1 MFKDVDTE
9 EDNAIEPS
17 LSGGGGGGGRVQ
29 GTRIALGQ
37 AASGA
42 VCLGARKD
50 RVPEAYVVVVH
61 GRRRGRRL
69 RVRAMLKLNNGRT
82 AVSPLRGSGAV
93 GAEAYL
99 EGIDSSRWAA
109 AAVAAAVASTGTP
122 TPTPASAPTPRVP
135 PPPPPPSSLSAFRR
149 RHAAPHLHRPA
160 TRHGGGGGGVDG
172 RGVVAV
178 ARISGAEVSR
188 LSVKHLL
195 RCFDFYSTDRKF
207 CNGTNLNTLYH
218 TTGSW
223 HSWYPVKHTEIKVV
237 GIENS
242 EVLADGSKGVVK
254 VRGPQDGVGSVEG
267 WLLLKDENVE
277 PAEIEEDAGR
287 NDLINQ
293 IAVGQFS
300 LLDVGMM
307 GCSFQISP
315 ILIVDESFTV
325 DDGLLTSTLKI
336 RRDKVGGRPK
346 KSTMWVRL
354 AKAGCKRDYI
364 IPSMAGTLIEDGWR
378 CETNQQR
385 KQTGNRLEE
394 LKQRKRQEEEEDDDD
409 EERWG
414 VISNPVVTACGHI
427 FCRLCL
433 AHYMSSSLVEGT
445 DCPVC
450 KTRMDHLPRT
460 CNLIGRVIS
469 ILHPGKGN
477 ADEVDGIR
485 SEDVACL
492 ICQELLFDPSVL
504 NCGHVY
510 CMPCLTSVGGE
521 ELECQFC
528 GAPHPAEP
536 TVCSNLKNFLK
547 HRFEE
552 LYNSRQEKSSG
563 VPSRKEGTRKGKPS
577 EILHT
582 HVGVGCDGC
591 GVFPIQGRRYSCKE
605 CEAPGLDLCEKCF
618 MTGSTAEGRFDQKH
632 TADHDMEL
640 DDSFLFPNL
649 RQD

>member
-1 MFKDVDTE
+1 MK
-9 EDNAIEPS
+9 
-17 LSGGGGGGGRVQ
+17 
-29 GTRIALGQ
+29 
-37 AASGA
+37 
-42 VCLGARKD
+42 
-50 RVPEAYVVVVH
+50 
-61 GRRRGRRL
+61 
-69 RVRAMLKLNNGRT
+69 MLML
-82 AVSPLRGSGAV
+82 
-93 GAEAYL
+93 
-99 EGIDSSRWAA
+99 
-109 AAVAAAVASTGTP
+109 
-122 TPTPASAPTPRVP
+122 
-135 PPPPPPSSLSAFRR
+135 F
-149 RHAAPHLHRPA
+149 
-160 TRHGGGGGGVDG
+160 
-172 RGVVAV
+172 
-178 ARISGAEVSR
+178 
-188 LSVKHLL
+188 
-195 RCFDFYSTDRKF
+195 RCFDFYSIDRKF
-207 CNGTNLNTLYH
+207 CNGTNLNTLYQYH
-218 TTGSW
+218 WSMRLSTGSW

-237 GIENS
+237 SIENS

-254 VRGPQDGVGSVEG
+254 VRGPQVMKGYY
-267 WLLLKDENVE
+267 KDHFFQFT
-277 PAEIEEDAGR
+277 DAK
-287 NDLINQ
+287 
-293 IAVGQFS
+293 
-300 LLDVGMM
+300 MM

-325 DDGLLTSTLKI
+325 DNGLLTSTLKI
-336 RRDKVGGRPK
+336 RRDKFRSANETVDHLFVSCPLARFACNVIASAFGLEKINSIQHLLEAWLNEFDKKKKQLVAVGIAATLGRWK
-346 KSTMWVRL
+346 AKEVYNVGSTLRL

-364 IPSMAGTLIEDGWR
+364 IPSMAGTLIEDGW
-378 CETNQQR
+378 
-385 KQTGNRLEE
+385 
-394 LKQRKRQEEEEDDDD
+394 
-409 EERWG
+409 
-414 VISNPVVTACGHI
+414 
-427 FCRLCL
+427 
-433 AHYMSSSLVEGT
+433 SLWAYI
-445 DCPVC
+445 
-450 KTRMDHLPRT
+450 LPFMPGALHVSRT
-460 CNLIGRVIS
+460 CNLIGCVIS

-649 RQD
+649 VDYMDDLYIDMT